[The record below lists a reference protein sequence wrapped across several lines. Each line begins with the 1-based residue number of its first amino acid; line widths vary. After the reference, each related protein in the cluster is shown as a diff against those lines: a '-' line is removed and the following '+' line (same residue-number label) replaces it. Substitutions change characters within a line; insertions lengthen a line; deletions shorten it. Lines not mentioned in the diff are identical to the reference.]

1 MQPFFTLAG
10 SLYAD
15 CSQSNASAPFVMDID
30 SRVIRLVLQVCVEGD
45 ASSAG
50 VSSRSAWGQQ
60 LAHDV
65 GALAVSFAC

>member
-1 MQPFFTLAG
+1 
-10 SLYAD
+10 
-15 CSQSNASAPFVMDID
+15 MDID